1 MVNAINRTQQQY
13 FTKAIAKQNEN
24 VSEKQ
29 NNQQNKSDVYIA
41 SHAVEKNNQT
51 EQTEETEKEMYYG
64 LSEKE
69 WKELAS
75 KYDVENLEND
85 QRKKLLTELK
95 DKGVINEEEYRTTKF
110 VLIPLEED
118 VMEGGSIK
126 IGEHKKWDLEQK
138 NWLKK
143 YDAIAEYCNELLD
156 SLEDSTRAQNIQ
168 SIRDTYL
175 KIADIFDKIAE
186 ERKTILSSEN
196 KEG

>member
-13 FTKAIAKQNEN
+13 FTKVMAKQNEN
-24 VSEKQ
+24 VSEK
-29 NNQQNKSDVYIA
+29 QNKSDVYIA

-75 KYDVENLEND
+75 KYDVENLENE

-118 VMEGGSIK
+118 VIEGGSIK

-156 SLEDSTRAQNIQ
+156 SLEDSTREQNIQ
-168 SIRDTYL
+168 SIRNTYL

-186 ERKTILSSEN
+186 ERKTVLSSEN
-196 KEG
+196 KEE

>member
-13 FTKAIAKQNEN
+13 FTKTIAKQNEN

-75 KYDVENLEND
+75 KYDVENLENE

-95 DKGVINEEEYRTTKF
+95 DKGIINEEEYRTTKF

-126 IGEHKKWDLEQK
+126 IGEHKKWDFEQK